1 MKTIET
7 TRRQF
12 VLAGGLGVAGAL
24 AGGGALAKEAKEK
37 DDDDVPP
44 TEDLMREHG
53 VLRRILLVYGEVIR
67 RVDAKQEIKPECGVG
82 LGHHHPRVHRGLSRA
97 GRGAVHLPPPAEGGK
112 ADRSRRRA
120 PGAAPGRTSRHRRRA
135 EARHAGRAQGR
146 RQPQELAD
154 KLRAF
159 IRMYEPHAA
168 REDTVLF
175 PAFRALLSEREL
187 KKLMDLFE
195 DKEKALPHG
204 GFEKMVDEVAQDRAV
219 ARHLRPGQV
228 HPGLTRRRSPG
239 PNRSPTPRRRPLLAP
254 TASRPVA
261 VPLAPTAS
269 PPPSHRGPARTAP
282 LGEFRSTGKGPNRAQ
297 RPGGEDCLSPAGQ
310 CARGR
315 P

>member
-67 RVDAKQEIKPECGVG
+67 RVDAKQEIKPEWVSASATIIREFIEDY
-82 LGHHHPRVHRGLSRA
+82 HERDEEQFIFPRLQKAGKLTDLVAVLLAQHQA
-97 GRGAVHLPPPAEGGK
+97 GRRVTADVLKLATPAALKGD
-112 ADRSRRRA
+112 ASRK
-120 PGAAPGRTSRHRRRA
+120 
-135 EARHAGRAQGR
+135 
-146 RQPQELAD
+146 ELAD

-175 PAFRALLSEREL
+175 PTFRALLSEREL

-204 GFEKMVDEVAQDRAV
+204 GFEKMVDEVAKIEQSLGIYDLAKF
-219 ARHLRPGQV
+219 
-228 HPGLTRRRSPG
+228 
-239 PNRSPTPRRRPLLAP
+239 TPA
-254 TASRPVA
+254 
-261 VPLAPTAS
+261 
-269 PPPSHRGPARTAP
+269 
-282 LGEFRSTGKGPNRAQ
+282 
-297 RPGGEDCLSPAGQ
+297 
-310 CARGR
+310 
-315 P
+315 